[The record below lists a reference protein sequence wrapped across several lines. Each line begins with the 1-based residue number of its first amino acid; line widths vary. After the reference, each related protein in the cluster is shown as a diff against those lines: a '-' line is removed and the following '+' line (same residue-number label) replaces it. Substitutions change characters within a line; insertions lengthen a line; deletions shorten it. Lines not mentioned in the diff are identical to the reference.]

1 MTERTIQ
8 ERLRLAAEPDWQ
20 GFPQFG
26 RRTAEL
32 LQEAAAEFD
41 ELRSALSASVSI
53 LKERN
58 EEEALEQ

>member
-1 MTERTIQ
+1 MTDRTIQ

-32 LQEAAAEFD
+32 LQEAAAEI
-41 ELRSALSASVSI
+41 ESLRIALDAAVS
-53 LKERN
+53 LLNEGERV
-58 EEEALEQ
+58 EP